1 MTKRQKSM
9 TRAEKIAASAAMPSN
24 QTVLAVAFA
33 AAQQPVQEI
42 TVSTTGVGDNE
53 SVTVS
58 ETVTV
63 PLAPPV
69 PAPAPAPEPVPAP
82 VPAPAPAPEPVPA
95 PVPAPA
101 PAPEPVPE
109 PTPEP
114 VVAPVPEPAPVP
126 VVKQQQK
133 SAQTAVYQPSES
145 FKKAYGFW

>member
-24 QTVLAVAFA
+24 QTVLAAAFA

-63 PLAPPV
+63 PLAP
-69 PAPAPAPEPVPAP
+69 
-82 VPAPAPAPEPVPA
+82 

-145 FKKAYGFW
+145 FKKTYGFW